1 MQQLPL
7 FPAPPNPVFTYFFV
21 KKEKAVKPL
30 FLLFKVF
37 FCVEARHIAELK
49 EVPAVT
55 VINVFL
61 DILVVDLTCSDV
73 AIEHRVGKAEVVLVG
88 LAAEAVAGHLLH
100 QHLG

>member
-1 MQQLPL
+1 MENIAKIVTVFL
-7 FPAPPNPVFTYFFV
+7 F

-73 AIEHRVGKAEVVLVG
+73 AIEHRVGKAEVVLKRREVRRVC
-88 LAAEAVAGHLLH
+88 LSASFH
-100 QHLG
+100 QL